1 MATIG
6 GLTTST
12 STSIR
17 GYGGL
22 ASGLDRDTLIE
33 GMTSGTTSKIT
44 QQQKKQQQLEW
55 KQAAIQNITSKLLD
69 FANKY
74 TSSWSSSTNLFSS
87 MLWGRNKITT
97 TGENSKYVSVSGSGS
112 SAGNVKIMGVK
123 QLAEK
128 AKLSTDTVS
137 SGKLTSGVI
146 DVTSTNET
154 VQNLVG
160 KTLSFTFGKDTYDI
174 TLSATDKD
182 GKELKYDT
190 MDHAVESINKLLKEE
205 TATINGSGGSTSS
218 VTLDEVI
225 SVTKDSSGNI
235 LFSKGSQA
243 GGNELK
249 IKDGSALE
257 FFGIENKEH
266 ILGDGPGV
274 TGTKGEEGLNRP
286 VTFAEKISGRGLSF
300 SYNGTSKT
308 VYMPDLT
315 NTADA
320 EKLDTIRASL
330 QSQLDEAFGKG
341 RIEVGIDEPDTS
353 GKGKLTFRT
362 TLPGTAGADGKNA
375 DDKTS
380 TLQIMSGSADLIG
393 DNGVLKMQ
401 PGASNHLNLYA
412 KISES
417 GLKGLTDSTK
427 IPGEIWINDTRIEI
441 TANDTL
447 NSLMDK
453 INKNTNVTVSY
464 LAATDK
470 FTFTSKDE
478 GASGSIKFGRDFTA
492 DEIDKIGEAAG
503 KKALE
508 DAEKKAT
515 EEGKTLVDS
524 LMEEVRTIGGDK
536 AVAEAL
542 KDGKTYTAEEIE
554 EIRKK
559 GAAEAEEA
567 IKKAASDAGKSI
579 SQHFEDSIMN
589 MAAADAKKSAQ
600 ESNGLLNSIFGA
612 GTSDK
617 TANGK
622 DAIISVQFA
631 GSDENV
637 EIVRGS
643 NSFNVDGLTINV
655 KGTFGYNGDDLI
667 KDPSMSVGI
676 DAQVDADSIVDAVK
690 GMIEEYNS
698 IIELVNKEVKTKPD
712 RDYEPL
718 TSEQKKELSDDEIEA
733 WEKKAKEGLLY
744 ADSDIRS
751 LTSDLRF
758 IIDGGIAQELAE
770 MGISTS
776 SSYSDNGKINFDE
789 SKFRAALASKPERVQ
804 ELFAEASVENTNGNG
819 YSKGIATNLKNVL
832 DKYVNTTGAMTSK
845 GILIRKAGHE
855 SSPMSVTENTMY
867 SQLKAIKEQI
877 AKLQERLETER
888 DRYIKQFTS
897 LETLISQMN
906 NQSSWLSQFGGY

>member
-1 MATIG
+1 MATVG

-55 KQAAIQNITSKLLD
+55 KQAAIQSITSKLLD
-69 FANKY
+69 FSNKY
-74 TSSWSSSTNLFSS
+74 TSWSSSTNLFSS

-128 AKLSTDTVS
+128 AKLSTESVS
-137 SGKLTSGVI
+137 SGILTSGVI

-160 KTLSFTFGKDTYDI
+160 KTLSFKFGNETYDI

-182 GKELKYDT
+182 GKALKYDT
-190 MDHAVESINKLLKEE
+190 MDNAVESINKLLKEE
-205 TATINGSGGSTSS
+205 SAEIAGSGGSTSN
-218 VTLDEVI
+218 VTLDEI
-225 SVTKDSSGNI
+225 IKVTNDNGNI
-235 LFSKGSQA
+235 KFEKGDKS
-243 GGNELK
+243 GGNSLTLK
-249 IKDGSALE
+249 GGSALE
-257 FFGIENKEH
+257 VFGVENKEYD
-266 ILGDGPGV
+266 LAANEVV
-274 TGTKGEEGLNRP
+274 TGKTGEGGLNRP
-286 VTFAEKISGRGLSF
+286 VTFAEKISGKELTF
-300 SYNGTSKT
+300 SYNGKSKT
-308 VYMPDLT
+308 VYMPDLS
-315 NTADA
+315 NTADS
-320 EKLDTIRASL
+320 EKLATIKESL
-330 QSQLDEAFGKG
+330 QNQLDEAFGKG
-341 RIEVGIDEPDTS
+341 RIEVDIDDAEGD

-362 TLPGTAGADGKNA
+362 TLPGSEKK
-375 DDKTS
+375 DDKSS
-380 TLQIMSGSADLIG
+380 TLQIMSGSSDLIG
-393 DNGVLKMQ
+393 DSGVLKMQ

-441 TANDTL
+441 TASDTL

-453 INKNTNVTVSY
+453 INKNTDVNISY

-470 FTFTSKDE
+470 FTFTSKDS
-478 GASGSIKFGRDFTA
+478 GASGTIKFGKTFTQ
-492 DEIDKIGEAAG
+492 DELEEIGKAAG
-503 KKALE
+503 ENAIAE
-508 DAEKKAT
+508 AEKKAA
-515 EEGKTLVDS
+515 EEGKTLEES
-524 LMEEVRTIGGDK
+524 LMDEVRTIGGNN

-542 KDGKTYTAEEIE
+542 KDGKAYTDEELE
-554 EIRKK
+554 KIRSDGAKK
-559 GAAEAEEA
+559 AEEA
-567 IKKAASDAGKSI
+567 IKNAATGAGKTVD
-579 SQHFEDSIMN
+579 QHFRDNITTMASEDAI
-589 MAAADAKKSAQ
+589 KSA
-600 ESNGLLNSIFGA
+600 EGSNELLNSIFGA
-612 GTSDK
+612 GTTGK
-617 TANGK
+617 TVAGT
-622 DAIISVQFA
+622 DAIVAVKFA
-631 GSDENV
+631 GSDEVV
-637 EIVRGS
+637 ELVRDS
-643 NSFNVDGLTINV
+643 NSFTADGLTINV
-655 KGTFGYNGDDLI
+655 TGKFGYTSDTQ
-667 KDPSMSVGI
+667 DPNTLDEADAVGI
-676 DAQVDADSIVDAVK
+676 NAQVDADSIVDAVK

-698 IIELVNKEVKTKPD
+698 IIEMVNKEVKTKPD

-718 TSEQKKELSDDEIEA
+718 TSEQKKELSEDEIEA

-789 SKFRAALASKPERVQ
+789 SKFRAALSSNPERVQ
-804 ELFAEASVENTNGNG
+804 ELFAESSVKNTNGNG
-819 YSKGIATNLKNVL
+819 YSKGIGANLKSVL

-867 SQLKAIKEQI
+867 SQLKDIKERI
-877 AKLQERLETER
+877 ASLQERLETER

-906 NQSSWLSQFGGY
+906 NQSSWLSQFGG

>member
-1 MATIG
+1 MATVG

-55 KQAAIQNITSKLLD
+55 KQAAIQSITSKLLD
-69 FANKY
+69 FSNKY
-74 TSSWSSSTNLFSS
+74 TSWSSSTNLFSS

-128 AKLSTDTVS
+128 AKLSTESVS
-137 SGKLTSGVI
+137 SGILTSGVI

-160 KTLSFTFGKDTYDI
+160 KTLSFKFGNETYDI

-182 GKELKYDT
+182 GKALKYDT
-190 MDHAVESINKLLKEE
+190 IDNAVESINKLLKEE
-205 TATINGSGGSTSS
+205 SAEIAGSGGSTSN
-218 VTLDEVI
+218 VTLDEI
-225 SVTKDSSGNI
+225 IKVTNDNGNI
-235 LFSKGSQA
+235 KFEKGDKS
-243 GGNELK
+243 GGNSLTLK
-249 IKDGSALE
+249 GGSALE
-257 FFGIENKEH
+257 VFGVENKEYD
-266 ILGDGPGV
+266 LAANEVV
-274 TGTKGEEGLNRP
+274 TGKTGEGGLNRP
-286 VTFAEKISGRGLSF
+286 VTFAEKISGKELTF
-300 SYNGTSKT
+300 SYNGKSKT
-308 VYMPDLT
+308 VYMPDLS
-315 NTADA
+315 NTADS
-320 EKLDTIRASL
+320 EKLATIKESL
-330 QSQLDEAFGKG
+330 QNQLDEAFGKG
-341 RIEVGIDEPDTS
+341 RIEVDIDDAEGD

-362 TLPGTAGADGKNA
+362 TLPGSGSK
-375 DDKTS
+375 DDKSS
-380 TLQIMSGSADLIG
+380 TLQIMSGSSDLIG
-393 DNGVLKMQ
+393 DSGVLKMQ

-441 TANDTL
+441 TASDTL

-453 INKNTNVTVSY
+453 INKNTDVNISY

-470 FTFTSKDE
+470 FTFTSKDS
-478 GASGSIKFGRDFTA
+478 GASGTIKFGKTFTQ
-492 DEIDKIGEAAG
+492 DELEEIGKAAG
-503 KKALE
+503 ENAIAE
-508 DAEKKAT
+508 AEKKAA
-515 EEGKTLVDS
+515 EEGKTLEES
-524 LMEEVRTIGGDK
+524 LMDEVRTIGGNN

-542 KDGKTYTAEEIE
+542 KDGKAYTDEELE
-554 EIRKK
+554 KIRSDGAKK
-559 GAAEAEEA
+559 AEEA
-567 IKKAASDAGKSI
+567 IKNAAAGAGKTVD
-579 SQHFEDSIMN
+579 QHFRDNITTMASEDAI
-589 MAAADAKKSAQ
+589 KSA
-600 ESNGLLNSIFGA
+600 EGSNELLNSIFGA
-612 GTSDK
+612 GTTGK
-617 TANGK
+617 TAAGT
-622 DAIISVQFA
+622 DAIVAVKFA
-631 GSDENV
+631 GSDEVV
-637 EIVRGS
+637 ELVRDS
-643 NSFNVDGLTINV
+643 NSFTADGLTINV
-655 KGTFGYNGDDLI
+655 TGKFGYTSDTQ
-667 KDPSMSVGI
+667 DPNTLDEADAVGI
-676 DAQVDADSIVDAVK
+676 NAQVDADSIVDAVK

-698 IIELVNKEVKTKPD
+698 IIEMVNKEVSTKPD

-718 TSEQKKELSDDEIEA
+718 TSEQKKELSEDEIEA

-776 SSYSDNGKINFDE
+776 TSYSDNGKINFDE
-789 SKFRAALASKPERVQ
+789 SKFRAALASDPERVQ
-804 ELFAEASVENTNGNG
+804 ELFAESSVQNTNGNG
-819 YSKGIATNLKNVL
+819 YSKGIGANLKSVL

-867 SQLKAIKEQI
+867 SQLKDIKERI
-877 AKLQERLETER
+877 ASLQERLETER

-906 NQSSWLSQFGGY
+906 NQSSWLSQFGG

>member
-97 TGENSKYVSVSGSGS
+97 TGENSKYVSVSGSGT
-112 SAGNVKIMGVK
+112 SAEGVTIMGVK
-123 QLAEK
+123 QLAQK
-128 AKLSTDTVS
+128 AKWTSAAGVSNQTLST
-137 SGKLTSGVI
+137 GKVDIT
-146 DVTSTNET
+146 
-154 VQNLVG
+154 
-160 KTLSFTFGKDTYDI
+160 KTYDI
-174 TLSATDKD
+174 QQLK
-182 GKELKYDT
+182 GKEL
-190 MDHAVESINKLLKEE
+190 NFKLGNGADAQTYTLTLKESEKLDDGTIKTYDYSTPDKALEAINEQLGKIDVSVGGE
-205 TATINGSGGSTSS
+205 TKKLSELVKIEKDADSNKFQFNATP
-218 VTLDEVI
+218 
-225 SVTKDSSGNI
+225 
-235 LFSKGSQA
+235 
-243 GGNELK
+243 GGNNFELSG
-249 IKDGSALE
+249 GSALE
-257 FFGIENKEH
+257 FLGFDKDLKHNFSENGAIKMA
-266 ILGDGPGV
+266 DGEADAKLIDHV
-274 TGTKGEEGLNRP
+274 S
-286 VTFAEKISGRGLSF
+286 FARLMDGKKLTF
-300 SYNGTSKT
+300 SYNGKT
-308 VYMPDLT
+308 AEISMLKRDEIDKLT
-315 NTADA
+315 TGLEDA
-320 EKLDTIRASL
+320 IKDGDATGIKYYTQAVLNEVKDSM
-330 QSQLDEAFGKG
+330 QEQLNDAFGKG
-341 RIEVGIDEPDTS
+341 RVNVNVTEEGEITFNTIKPDGSDDTTSILTLVSGNSDVKYALGIRDGVSNRVNMSNQLKNILGEEVFTA
-353 GKGKLTFRT
+353 
-362 TLPGTAGADGKNA
+362 PGTESEPVLDENKQPVKDKDGK
-375 DDKTS
+375 DVVRRYS
-380 TLQIMSGSADLIG
+380 S
-393 DNGVLKMQ
+393 
-401 PGASNHLNLYA
+401 
-412 KISES
+412 
-417 GLKGLTDSTK
+417 
-427 IPGEIWINDTRIEI
+427 IEI
-441 TANDTL
+441 NGETIRVYEDDTM
-447 NSLMDK
+447 NSLMAR
-453 INKNTNVTVSY
+453 INSSKAGVKVSY
-464 LAATDK
+464 QEAADK
-470 FTFTSKDE
+470 FTFTSTDD
-478 GASGSIKFGRDFTA
+478 GASGEIK
-492 DEIDKIGEAAG
+492 IDTNNIV
-503 KKALE
+503 
-508 DAEKKAT
+508 
-515 EEGKTLVDS
+515 KTLFGIDTKVD
-524 LMEEVRTIGGDK
+524 
-536 AVAEAL
+536 
-542 KDGKTYTAEEIE
+542 
-554 EIRKK
+554 
-559 GAAEAEEA
+559 
-567 IKKAASDAGKSI
+567 
-579 SQHFEDSIMN
+579 
-589 MAAADAKKSAQ
+589 
-600 ESNGLLNSIFGA
+600 ES
-612 GTSDK
+612 
-617 TANGK
+617 GK
-622 DAIISVQFA
+622 DAIVAVKYA
-631 GSDENV
+631 GSDEAV
-637 EIVRGS
+637 ELIRGS
-643 NSFNVDGLTINV
+643 NSFTVDGLTINV
-655 KGTFGYNGDDLI
+655 KGTFGYEGDDLI
-667 KDPSMSVGI
+667 KNDPSKAVGI